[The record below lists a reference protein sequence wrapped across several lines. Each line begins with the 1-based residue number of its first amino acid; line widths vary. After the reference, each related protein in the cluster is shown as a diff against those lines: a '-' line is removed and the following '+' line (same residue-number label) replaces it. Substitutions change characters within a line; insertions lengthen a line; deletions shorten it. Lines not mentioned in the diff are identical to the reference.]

1 MAETFAALAA
11 LERLLLAVNIPAMYI
26 GPGLVWS
33 DNDAFVQQRDSRGV
47 AVPSVAW
54 LVTSN
59 RILAFAQFHRFDN
72 KKRNY
77 L

>member
-26 GPGLVWS
+26 GSGLVWS
-33 DNDAFVQQRDSRGV
+33 DNDAFVQLRDSRGV
-47 AVPSVAW
+47 AVSSVAW
-54 LVTSN
+54 LVISN
-59 RILAFAQFHRFDN
+59 RTPASARFRGLDN